1 MKENQNENKY
11 KTNNKC
17 KKLFCYFVYFF
28 ITHILILSFFYEF
41 WNNFKL
47 YIKIILIIFFYFGH
61 LIFLKLSFSNPGIIQ
76 TNLKDSFHYSESNK
90 NIDESYSNVSSTFP
104 EIRSNKRAKTEISKN
119 YSQDNEKTNINSIK
133 NFTPTK
139 DNNNTKKI
147 IYTSIANEIKK
158 SHLFN
163 ETKKN
168 NIKINNIK
176 EREIKNNNKENSNLN
191 HHLEKKSSNLEF
203 KIEDEQKIEIK
214 DIKLENKEIIL
225 NFCNECY
232 IEMPLRS
239 YHCKECGYCIA
250 TFDHHCQWV
259 NNCIGEKNKVCFHI
273 FIIYHSIYCLF
284 GTLYDLLNYKKTNFY
299 LKDFLKE
306 NWIIFINNIFCLLFF
321 SFLFSLV
328 TFQFQIIL
336 VGQTTY
342 ENYAWH
348 KLNYMLKLSG
358 TQKSPFNFGIK
369 NNLSLVYCRKK
380 WIKNDENNDF
390 NDILDWKKIL
400 YKFNS

>member
-1 MKENQNENKY
+1 
-11 KTNNKC
+11 
-17 KKLFCYFVYFF
+17 
-28 ITHILILSFFYEF
+28 
-41 WNNFKL
+41 
-47 YIKIILIIFFYFGH
+47 
-61 LIFLKLSFSNPGIIQ
+61 
-76 TNLKDSFHYSESNK
+76 
-90 NIDESYSNVSSTFP
+90 
-104 EIRSNKRAKTEISKN
+104 
-119 YSQDNEKTNINSIK
+119 
-133 NFTPTK
+133 
-139 DNNNTKKI
+139 
-147 IYTSIANEIKK
+147 
-158 SHLFN
+158 
-163 ETKKN
+163 
-168 NIKINNIK
+168 
-176 EREIKNNNKENSNLN
+176 
-191 HHLEKKSSNLEF
+191 
-203 KIEDEQKIEIK
+203 
-214 DIKLENKEIIL
+214 
-225 NFCNECY
+225 
-232 IEMPLRS
+232 MPLRS